1 MGNDINILVVDDEED
16 MCWALENILK
26 MEDYNVVTTTS
37 GNEALK
43 IIKEKAFNIAFVD
56 IKLPDFDGMELARLI
71 KQEDSRISIIM
82 ISGYYYKD
90 DSDIQKG
97 LHDGIYLTFVG
108 KPFDN
113 VEIRKVAR
121 RALELSKR

>member
-26 MEDYNVVTTTS
+26 MEDYNIVTTTS

-43 IIKEKAFNIAFVD
+43 KIKEKAFNIAFVD
-56 IKLPDFDGMELARLI
+56 VKLPDFDGMELARLI
-71 KQEDSRISIIM
+71 KKGDSRIGIIM
-82 ISGYYYKD
+82 ISGYYYED

-97 LHDGIYLTFVG
+97 LHDGVYLTFVG

-113 VEIRKVAR
+113 VEIRKIAR

>member
-71 KQEDSRISIIM
+71 KQEDSH
-82 ISGYYYKD
+82 KHNH
-90 DSDIQKG
+90 DIR
-97 LHDGIYLTFVG
+97 LL
-108 KPFDN
+108 
-113 VEIRKVAR
+113 
-121 RALELSKR
+121 L